1 MKLYLLFV
9 ILILPFLSIAQDP
22 GWFSDITPETGLAG
36 QKMQKAYAA
45 DVNNDGYIDL
55 ITITGVDYFNNRKPM
70 KLFLNEPDPNTGNRK
85 FTDKTEW
92 SKINSNVNE
101 ADTGRQTTCAAFAD
115 VDNDGDVDMV
125 TAHYF
130 HRIENYIDVGD
141 RCQVMLNNGK
151 GQFSVKP
158 KNGLDELGLTNT
170 QGLSFLDYDLDGNID
185 LFIGNWFSDYT
196 NNKIQ
201 DDILMKGNGNGTFT
215 NVTAFTNINKPS
227 NEPLYGS
234 SAGDWNNDGWDDI
247 FTASYCRTGGSLW
260 KNTMDGNFE
269 NVAKKVGYTSQ
280 LIKGDN
286 GQELCHWAAMPCDY
300 DNDGDFDF
308 YFALVHG
315 GNDPKEGRST
325 VVKNQGPD
333 SNYMLRWYMDITP
346 KIAPYAGHIATYDAN
361 WFDFDND
368 GLTDLCYADGTYAGG
383 GNGRLFMFRQN
394 TDNKF
399 TDVSKALNLT
409 ANTNKYNTMYIV
421 RPIDYDNDGDE
432 DLLIYGGAT
441 PGVGAVPVFLKNNIG
456 NQKNHVVV
464 NLKPARGTNGSCV
477 GAKVV
482 VYSGKLIKTR
492 EIYAGQ
498 GNAAGQAPFSLVFGL
513 DNNSTVDSI
522 VVTFPNKKHR
532 QVIKTNLEINQ
543 TYTIYEYINGL
554 PNESIT
560 VYPNPAKTE
569 INVAFPNSYAGA
581 MNLSVYD
588 LTGKLLINKRFET
601 VYNYEKLDISS
612 LASGYYI
619 VQLESGNGKVS
630 RQKLLVE

>member
-1 MKLYLLFV
+1 MKKKLVFLLVLIPV
-9 ILILPFLSIAQDP
+9 ISFSQDDK
-22 GWFSDITPETGLAG
+22 WFSDITPETGLTG
-36 QKMQKAYAA
+36 QRMQKAYAA

-55 ITITGVDYFNNRKPM
+55 ITITGIDYFNNRKPM
-70 KLFLNEPDPNTGNRK
+70 KMFMNEQDPVTGNRT
-85 FTDKTEW
+85 FVDKTEW

-101 ADTGRQTTCAAFAD
+101 TDTGRQTTCAAFAD

-130 HRIENYIDVGD
+130 HRIENYTDVGD
-141 RCQVMLNNGK
+141 RCQVFLNNGI

-158 KNGLDELGLTNT
+158 KNGLDILGLTNT

-196 NNKIQ
+196 NNKVQ

-215 NVTAFTNINKPS
+215 NVTAMTNLNKPT

-260 KNTMDGNFE
+260 KNTKDGNFT
-269 NVAKKVGYTSQ
+269 NVAKQVNYNSQ
-280 LIKGDN
+280 YLKGDN
-286 GQELCHWAAMPCDY
+286 AQELCHWAAMPCDY

-315 GNDPKEGRST
+315 GNDANEGRST
-325 VVKNQGPD
+325 IVKNQGAD
-333 SNYMLRWYMDITP
+333 SNYQLRWAMDLTP
-346 KIAPYAGHIATYDAN
+346 RIAPKAAHIATYDGN

-368 GLTDLCYADGTYAGG
+368 GLTDLCNADGTYAGG
-383 GNGRLFMFRQN
+383 GNGRLYMFLQS
-394 TDNKF
+394 TDHKF
-399 TDVSKALNLT
+399 TDITKSLNLT
-409 ANTNKYNTMYIV
+409 LNNNKYITMSLV

-432 DLLIYGGAT
+432 DLLIFGGGA
-441 PGVGAVPVFLKNNIG
+441 PGVGTVPILLKNNIG
-456 NQKNHVVV
+456 NSKNHVVV
-464 NLKPARGTNGSCV
+464 NLKPARGTNGSCI

-482 VYSGKLIKTR
+482 VYSGSLIKTR

-513 DNNSTVDSI
+513 GNNSVIDSI
-522 VVTFPNKKHR
+522 AVIFPNKKHR
-532 QVIKTNLEINQ
+532 RIIKGNLEVNQ
-543 TYTIYEYINGL
+543 FYTIYEYINGL
-554 PNESIT
+554 PDETIT
-560 VYPNPAKTE
+560 LYPNPAKSEVT
-569 INVAFPNSYAGA
+569 VGFPLNYIGQK
-581 MNLSVYD
+581 NLTIYD
-588 LTGKLLINKRFET
+588 LSGKLLITKQFET
-601 VYNYEKLDISS
+601 DYNYEKIDISS

-619 VQLESGNGKVS
+619 VQLQSANGKVS

>member
-1 MKLYLLFV
+1 MKLNLLFT
-9 ILILPFLSIAQDP
+9 LLFLPIFGFSQD
-22 GWFSDITPETGLAG
+22 GSWFSDITPETGLTG
-36 QKMQKAYAA
+36 QKMQKAYSV
-45 DVNNDGYIDL
+45 DVNNDGFIDL

-70 KLFLNEPDPNTGNRK
+70 KLFINETDPKTGSRT
-85 FTDKTEW
+85 FVDKTTW

-101 ADTGRQTTCAAFAD
+101 SDTGRQTTCAAFAD

-130 HRIENYIDVGD
+130 HRIENYKDVGD
-141 RCQVMLNNGK
+141 RCQVLLNNGH
-151 GQFSVKP
+151 GQFSTKA

-215 NVTAFTNINKPS
+215 NVTGFTNLNKPA

-234 SAGDWNNDGWDDI
+234 SAGDWNNDGWTDI

-260 KNTMDGNFE
+260 KNTQNGNFA
-269 NVAKKVGYTSQ
+269 NVAKSVGYTSQ

-315 GNDPKEGRST
+315 GNDPNEGRST
-325 VVKNQGPD
+325 IVKNQGAD
-333 SNYMLRWYMDITP
+333 SNFMLRWYKDITP
-346 KIAPYAGHIATYDAN
+346 KIAPFASHIATYDAN

-383 GNGRLFMFRQN
+383 GNGRLFMFHQKA
-394 TDNKF
+394 DNKF
-399 TDVSKALNLT
+399 TDVSKVLNLT
-409 ANTNKYNTMYIV
+409 ANGNKYNTMSIV
-421 RPIDYDNDGDE
+421 RPMDYDNDGDE
-432 DLLIYGGAT
+432 DLLIYGGGT
-441 PGVGAVPVFLKNNIG
+441 PGVGVVPIFLKNNAG
-456 NQKNHVVV
+456 NSKNHVVV
-464 NLKPARGTNGSCV
+464 NLKPARGTNGSCI

-492 EIYAGQ
+492 EVYAGQ

-513 DNNSTVDSI
+513 DNNSLIDSI

-532 QVIKTNLEINQ
+532 RIVKYNVDVNQ
-543 TYTIYEYINGL
+543 TYTLYEYINGL
-554 PNESIT
+554 PDDAIT
-560 VYPNPAKTE
+560 VYPNPAKGE
-569 INVAFPNSYAGA
+569 VNIAFPKSFTGNL
-581 MNLSVYD
+581 NLSIYD
-588 LTGKLLINKRFET
+588 FTGKLIINKRFM
-601 VYNYEKLDISS
+601 VAYNYEKLDITAFSP
-612 LASGYYI
+612 GYYI
-619 VQLESGNGKVS
+619 VELQSENGKIS
-630 RQKLLVE
+630 RQKLVVE